1 MHYHDAEMAKNG
13 TEKRWNVSTTPALG
27 YVSWRPGYGLPLRW
41 TSRLEREDLPYVVE
55 LDFATN
61 PGTGPECRAVR
72 FLSREGGE
80 PISARRV
87 GDIRIGECMQIAIT
101 GAAAREE
108 HGPGGM
114 VTYTPGAADLTE
126 QATLARPRTRPT
138 DRRISDEH
146 LQAVASIYRAH
157 LESGRPTQA
166 VADELFATYSTAA
179 RWVME
184 ARKRDFLPPAKRTH
198 GRKSPEEKR

>member
-1 MHYHDAEMAKNG
+1 MAKRD
-13 TEKRWNVSTTPALG
+13 TEKRWNVSTIPALG

-41 TSRLEREDLPYVVE
+41 TSRLEREDMPYIVE

-61 PGTGPECRAVR
+61 PATGPECRAVR
-72 FLSREGGE
+72 LLAREDGE
-80 PISARRV
+80 PISARGVRN
-87 GDIRIGECMQIAIT
+87 IPIGEFMQTAIT

-108 HGPGGM
+108 HGPRGV

-126 QATLARPRTRPT
+126 GAKLARPRTRPT

-146 LQAVASIYRAH
+146 LQTVANIYSAH
-157 LESGRPTQA
+157 EEGKPTQA

-184 ARKRDFLPPAKRTH
+184 ARRRGFLPPATRRRSK
-198 GRKSPEEKR
+198 GRER